1 MRIAELFSF
10 LRELKSHNNKEW
22 FEKNKADYQELR
34 KEFIGFVS
42 TVLESLSKLDARFG
56 QMEASKSIFRI
67 NRDVRFSKNKDPYK
81 TNFGMNLNLTGKK
94 EEFCGFY
101 LHLEPGNTF
110 FAGGI
115 YLPPSA
121 SLQAIRQEI
130 DYNGEEFL
138 KIVESKKFKSE
149 FGSLVGDKLTRPPK
163 GYDLDNPMIEYLKMK
178 SFIAEKRFN
187 EEEFSEEILLKTVVD
202 SAKIL
207 MPLNNFI
214 LRSINS

>member
-1 MRIAELFSF
+1 M
-10 LRELKSHNNKEW
+10 H
-22 FEKNKADYQELR
+22 Y
-34 KEFIGFVS
+34 
-42 TVLESLSKLDARFG
+42 
-56 QMEASKSIFRI
+56 
-67 NRDVRFSKNKDPYK
+67 P
-81 TNFGMNLNLTGKK
+81 
-94 EEFCGFY
+94 
-101 LHLEPGNTF
+101 F

-207 MPLNNFI
+207 MPLNDFI